1 MDLLSK
7 YCFRELLKI
16 NIHDANFVLANVSVT
31 VSRKTSKNI

>member
-16 NIHDANFVLANVSVT
+16 NIHGTNFVLANA
-31 VSRKTSKNI
+31 SRKTSKNI